1 MQIYLPFR
9 SGKIKGVPESAP
21 KSVRVGR
28 PRGEAAVSHAA
39 IMDAVYELLQEKPAG
54 ELTMEAVA
62 KRANVGKPTLYKWWP
77 SKAALIM
84 AMFHERL
91 DQPLEI
97 PVTVTAE
104 EAIRARMRR
113 LIKVVNGL
121 FGKVVGEL
129 IAEGQSDPDILR
141 EFYEQHVRLRRASA
155 VAEIERGKATGEF
168 STDTDAELLVDA
180 IFAPVYYRLLLRFA
194 PLTEKYGNDLIDQVL
209 LGVRMKQKPS
219 SPKGRPGLRRKSQ

>member
-1 MQIYLPFR
+1 MP
-9 SGKIKGVPESAP
+9 GSAH
-21 KSVRVGR
+21 KSMRVGR
-28 PRGEAAVSHAA
+28 PRGEVAVSHEA
-39 IMDAVYELLQEKPAG
+39 IMDAVYGLLEEKPAR

-97 PVTVTAE
+97 PVTATAE

-113 LIKVVNGL
+113 LIRVVNGL

-129 IAEGQSDPDILR
+129 IAEGQSDPEILR
-141 EFYEQHVRLRRASA
+141 EFYERHVSLQIGRAH
-155 VAEIERGKATGEF
+155 V
-168 STDTDAELLVDA
+168 
-180 IFAPVYYRLLLRFA
+180 
-194 PLTEKYGNDLIDQVL
+194 
-209 LGVRMKQKPS
+209 
-219 SPKGRPGLRRKSQ
+219 

>member
-1 MQIYLPFR
+1 M
-9 SGKIKGVPESAP
+9 
-21 KSVRVGR
+21 
-28 PRGEAAVSHAA
+28 SHAA
-39 IMDAVYELLQEKPAG
+39 IMDAVYELLQEKPAR

-91 DQPLEI
+91 DQPLAI

-104 EAIRARMRR
+104 GAIRARMRR

-141 EFYEQHVRLRRASA
+141 EFYEQHVSLRRASA

-209 LGVRMKQKPS
+209 LGVRMKQKLS